1 MTIEFII
8 NHLWQSSCFA
18 LLAGLLALVLRRNSP
33 KVRYWVWLAASLKF
47 LVPFGLLVSMG
58 SLVPRPVQQPASLP
72 TPVFSNTLVQIAQPL
87 SATPGITHTPL
98 HWMPAAIGIVW
109 ALGFLA
115 IALVRY
121 RAWLRVQVALRAG
134 VPVDLPIP
142 VRALITPGA
151 EEPGIAGF
159 LRSVLVLPVQLLE
172 HLNARQ
178 LGAILTHEMCHVR
191 RRDNFFAAVH
201 MAVEAIFWFNPLV
214 WWIGSRMLEE
224 RELACD
230 EEVLRAGCEPADY
243 VQGILNVC
251 RLYAKSPLPCISGV
265 TGADI
270 KKRLRGILAGG
281 VAQELSRGRKAAL
294 ATLGLAALA
303 VPFSIGVWDAPAL
316 HAQSAGQRSLAGTW
330 QGTVRSG
337 DADLRIV
344 IRISDDSAGLKALW
358 YSIDRGPGSF
368 RSSAVSVQD
377 SNVKISFQAIDGIFE
392 GKWSSDGNSLPGTW
406 TRGETVPLNLIR
418 ATAETAWAI
427 PEPAP
432 LLKPMA
438 ADANPTCEVATIKPS
453 RPDDQRLPTISIQGG
468 RRLLGTNRS
477 VMSLIGEAWRITP
490 GGVVSA
496 PAWLD
501 TRYDLV
507 CQPAGEGR
515 PSLEQW
521 DVMLQK
527 LLAER
532 FRFSFHWDKK
542 EAPVYELT
550 VSKNGSKLTAST
562 SDPKGPSNFAMPA
575 LGRMRLRNVTTAGL
589 ASNLMGLLDRPVI
602 DRTGISGHYDVAL
615 NWTVNDFQASLLK
628 GAPAPADSKE
638 FSKITTEFP
647 DLFTAL
653 QDQLGLKL
661 ESTKGLV
668 NFMVIDR
675 IERPSEN

>member
-1 MTIEFII
+1 
-8 NHLWQSSCFA
+8 
-18 LLAGLLALVLRRNSP
+18 
-33 KVRYWVWLAASLKF
+33 
-47 LVPFGLLVSMG
+47 
-58 SLVPRPVQQPASLP
+58 
-72 TPVFSNTLVQIAQPL
+72 
-87 SATPGITHTPL
+87 
-98 HWMPAAIGIVW
+98 MPAAIGIVW

-151 EEPGIAGF
+151 QEPGIVGF
-159 LRSVLVLPVQLLE
+159 LRPVLVLPVQLLE

-191 RRDNFFAAVH
+191 RRDNFLAAVH

-243 VQGILNVC
+243 VQGILTVC
-251 RLYAKSPLPCISGV
+251 RLCPESPLPCISGV

-281 VAQELSRGRKAAL
+281 VAHELSRGRKAAL

-303 VPFSIGVWDAPAL
+303 VPFIIGVWDAPTL
-316 HAQSAGQRSLAGTW
+316 HAQAVGQRSLVGTW
-330 QGTVRSG
+330 QGTVRRVG
-337 DADLRIV
+337 EADLRIV
-344 IRISDDSAGLKALW
+344 IRISNDSAGLKALW

-392 GKWSSDGNSLPGTW
+392 GKLSSDGNSLPGTW
-406 TRGETVPLNLIR
+406 TRGGTVALNLMR

-432 LLKPMA
+432 LPRPMA
-438 ADANPTCEVATIKPS
+438 ADANPTCEVATIKLS
-453 RPDDQRLPTISIQGG
+453 RPDDQRLPTIQIQG
-468 RRLLGTNRS
+468 RRLFAWNRS
-477 VMSLIGEAWRITP
+477 VLSLIENSWLINSRD
-490 GGVVSA
+490 VVNR
-496 PAWLD
+496 PVWLD
-501 TRYDLV
+501 TKYDLV
-507 CQPAGEGR
+507 CQPAGEGQ
-515 PSLEQW
+515 PSLQQW
-521 DVMLQK
+521 NVMLQK
-527 LLAER
+527 ILAER
-532 FRFSFHWDKK
+532 FRFSFHWNKK

-562 SDPKGPSNFAMPA
+562 SDPKGPPNNAMPA
-575 LGRMRLRNVTTAGL
+575 RGRLRLRNATTANL
-589 ASNLMGLLDRPVI
+589 AGALMGVLDRPVI

-615 NWTVNDFQASLLK
+615 NWTVDDFQASRLPAEL
-628 GAPAPADSKE
+628 PAPGDSKE
-638 FSKITTEFP
+638 FSTLTTDFP

-653 QDQLGLKL
+653 QEQLGLKL
-661 ESTKGLV
+661 ESAKGLV
-668 NFMVIDR
+668 DVMVIDR